1 MKRFDKFI
9 LGAVVAAIGFAG
21 SAAYAQKTVTM
32 WTFLDPAKAGGRDEA
47 LAKIIAAFK
56 AKNPNIDIKVEPQV
70 WTTLAEKFVLGHG
83 AGNAPDIGW
92 VNAENLGLVL
102 NSDASADL
110 GPLMTNAWDAAR
122 RNDMVS
128 PQALEAVTVKGK
140 VKALPIMA
148 ITWVMMYRKDLFDKA
163 GFTAADISTWEGVTK
178 VAKVLT
184 KDNDGDGKIDV
195 YGLGFGLAQER
206 FSATPALFASIQDN
220 GGLFKAGCTPLLDT
234 KATAN
239 AIAMQAAWITDSKVT
254 PREAL
259 AMTSDDA
266 IEQFTAGK
274 YAMQIIANSRFER
287 IQKEAVGWQGAQ
299 LAVAPFPSTVK
310 GKVGPHLMTGWFA
323 AVSESSKNKQDAAKF
338 VDFMTNSESAG
349 LWSVLGG
356 QVPMMKS
363 VAARPEMQK
372 PETANLKQ
380 VADLMKASGSYLP
393 GACNWARTLADFNL
407 ATQKVVL
414 NKADITAATKEM
426 QKATADRQD
435 VKP

>member
-1 MKRFDKFI
+1 MKRMNKVI
-9 LGAVVAAIGFAG
+9 LGVAIAAFAFAAVAADG
-21 SAAYAQKTVTM
+21 QKTVTM

-56 AKNPNIDIKVEPQV
+56 LKNPTIDVKVEPQV

-110 GPLMTNAWDAAR
+110 GPLITQRWDAGR
-122 RNDMVS
+122 RDDMVS
-128 PQALEAVTVKGK
+128 PQALEAVTVKSK

-163 GFTAADISTWEGVTK
+163 GLTVADISTWDGVTRA
-178 VAKVLT
+178 AKLLT
-184 KDNDGDGKIDV
+184 KDNNGDGKIDV
-195 YGLGFGLAQER
+195 YGIGLGLAQER
-206 FSATPALFASIQDN
+206 FSATPALFASVQDN

-234 KATAN
+234 KATAD
-239 AIAMQAAWITDSKVT
+239 AIKMQADWITDAKVV

-287 IQKEAVGWQGAQ
+287 IQKEAVGWDAAKLGI
-299 LAVAPFPSTVK
+299 APIPSTVK
-310 GKVGPHLMTGWFA
+310 GKVGPHLLTGWFA
-323 AVSESSKNKQDAAKF
+323 AVSESSKNKPEAAKF
-338 VDFMTNSESAG
+338 VDFMTNSDSAK
-349 LWSVLGG
+349 LWTVMGG

-363 VAARPEMQK
+363 VAVQPEMQT
-372 PETANLKQ
+372 PATSNLKQ
-380 VADLMKASGSYLP
+380 VAELMKETGSYMP
-393 GACNWARTLADFNL
+393 GACNWSRTLADFNL

-414 NKADITAATKEM
+414 GKADATGAAKEM

-435 VKP
+435 VQR